1 MYPLVCIPAKDFSP
15 LGKVAVKWKTLHD
28 LTQHMSP
35 SKPKPAL
42 PEATQALPV
51 SFEAAVAELE
61 ALVHAMDSQ
70 SVGLDQLLTDYKR
83 GAFLVKYCRDRL
95 SHVRKE
101 VAEIELALNQ
111 PAAEGDQ

>member
-1 MYPLVCIPAKDFSP
+1 
-15 LGKVAVKWKTLHD
+15 
-28 LTQHMSP
+28 MSP
-35 SKPKPAL
+35 SKPKS
-42 PEATQALPV
+42 TQAEAAQASPT
-51 SFEAAVAELE
+51 SFESAVAELE
-61 ALVHAMDSQ
+61 ALVQAMDSQ

-101 VAEIELALNQ
+101 VAEIEQTLNE